1 MKSAPH
7 PENEGDRLQ
16 KLLDYKI
23 LDTGPEKAFDRI
35 TRIVAETIGVPIAL
49 VSLIDT
55 DRQWFKSRYGLDAE
69 QTPRD
74 AAFCA
79 HAILGDQVFVI
90 EDAHLDERFADN
102 PLVTG
107 DPSVRFY
114 AGAPLITP
122 DGHKLGTLCAID
134 RVPRKISNEHLQLIE
149 DLASLVVD
157 EIELQRALRLAVS
170 NVEEQNDLRVAAEA
184 ANTVKSQ
191 FLASMSHEI
200 RTPLNAVIG
209 LTGLV
214 LETDLNEAQRD
225 HLSNVSLA
233 GKNLLGLINDILDFS
248 KIEAGKLDTDN
259 VHFSV
264 KDVLENLE
272 SIIEPQAEE
281 NGNTL
286 VIEVGPTVPD
296 GLSGD
301 PLRIGQ
307 ILINLVGNAVKFT
320 KDGTVTVSVSID
332 DNQDRILFTVS
343 DTGIGMSLAQVD
355 KLFQPF
361 TQANQTVTREFGGT
375 GLGLTISQR
384 LVELLGGTICVTSDA
399 GNGST
404 FMFRL
409 PLPASDAEQKSDAS
423 RIQSKTDIQNEGDQ
437 DIVILLV
444 EDNEMNQMVAKGVL
458 EGAGF
463 QIDLAVNGQEAID
476 MIGERGEAFYR
487 TVLMDIQMPKMDG
500 LTATKHIRQ
509 QLGFKNLPV
518 LAMTANA
525 MDKER
530 EECMTAGMNDHV
542 AKPINAKE
550 LISKLNWW
558 IDAFDNN

>member
-1 MKSAPH
+1 MKSAPL

-74 AAFCA
+74 VAFCA

-157 EIELQRALRLAVS
+157 EIELQKALRLAVS

-184 ANTVKSQ
+184 ANTAKSQ

-200 RTPLNAVIG
+200 RTPLNAIIG

-214 LETDLNEAQRD
+214 LETDLTKAQRD
-225 HLSNVSLA
+225 HLSNVTLA
-233 GKNLLGLINDILDFS
+233 GKSLLGLINDILDFS
-248 KIEAGKLDTDN
+248 KIEAGKLNTDN

-264 KDVLENLE
+264 KDVLENLK
-272 SIIEPQAEE
+272 SVVEPKAEE

-320 KDGTVTVSVSID
+320 KDGNVTVSVSID

-343 DTGIGMSLAQVD
+343 DTGIGMSPAQVD
-355 KLFQPF
+355 QLFQPF

-375 GLGLTISQR
+375 GLGLSISQR
-384 LVELLGGTICVTSDA
+384 LVELLGGKISVTSDA

-404 FMFRL
+404 FTFRL
-409 PLPASDAEQKSDAS
+409 QLPASDAGQKSDAS
-423 RIQSKTDIQNEGDQ
+423 RTLSKTGTQNKGDQ
-437 DIVILLV
+437 DIAILLV

-463 QIDLAVNGQEAID
+463 QVDLAVNGQEAID
-476 MIGERGEAFYR
+476 MISERGEDFYR

-509 QLGFKNLPV
+509 QLGFKKIPV

-542 AKPINAKE
+542 AKPIDTKE

-558 IDAFDNN
+558 IDEFDNN